1 MELCSH
7 CKNSSDLV
15 VDDNILSVYDSVMKQ
30 ICLDYLA
37 IIQFPGTTM
46 VPHTLSPARGGV
58 KKCPP
63 GIDVAHEDDYT
74 GVEDH
79 FLGGS
84 LSSTWLPLLRRPT
97 MNTGSRWVPRD
108 LLIFIFFPLI
118 NPHVAD
124 RKYPK
129 VSIYCSPC
137 SLRYT
142 RILHSETIQVQHH
155 HHHHHVDHH
164 H

>member
-30 ICLDYLA
+30 ICLDYLV

-63 GIDVAHEDDYT
+63 GIDVAQEDGDT

-84 LSSTWLPLLRRPT
+84 LYST
-97 MNTGSRWVPRD
+97 
-108 LLIFIFFPLI
+108 
-118 NPHVAD
+118 
-124 RKYPK
+124 
-129 VSIYCSPC
+129 
-137 SLRYT
+137 
-142 RILHSETIQVQHH
+142 
-155 HHHHHVDHH
+155 
-164 H
+164 